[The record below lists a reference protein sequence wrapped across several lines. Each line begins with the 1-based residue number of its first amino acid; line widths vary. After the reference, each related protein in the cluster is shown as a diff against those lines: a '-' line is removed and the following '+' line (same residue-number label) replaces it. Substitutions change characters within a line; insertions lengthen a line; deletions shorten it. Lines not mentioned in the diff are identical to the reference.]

1 MDGMK
6 PTGKSI
12 TLWSPRFPSE
22 GNIAFI
28 QWQGPQSRTIE
39 GHFGSNIK
47 SLAGHKGRRRVGKVK
62 ARGEIKEI
70 RALYAVLRDFMVLMA
85 L

>member
-6 PTGKSI
+6 PAGKSI
-12 TLWSPRFPSE
+12 TLWSPWLPSE
-22 GNIAFI
+22 RNTAFI
-28 QWQGPQSRTIE
+28 QRQGLQSRTME

-47 SLAGHKGRRRVGKVK
+47 SLAGHKGRSRIGKVK
-62 ARGEIKEI
+62 ARGEIKKI